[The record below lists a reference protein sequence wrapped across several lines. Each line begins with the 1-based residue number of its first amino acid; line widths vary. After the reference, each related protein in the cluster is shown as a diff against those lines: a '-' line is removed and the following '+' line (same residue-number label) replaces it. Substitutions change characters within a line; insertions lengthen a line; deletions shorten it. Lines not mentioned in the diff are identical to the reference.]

1 MLERIDT
8 QRLDAAHSIVE
19 YIIPKVDSAGLFH
32 PEHSLWAESG
42 VYRAQLAG
50 TLSVTGKLLNNDAC
64 IEAAKRI
71 LYRMM

>member
-19 YIIPKVDSAGLFH
+19 HIIPRVDSAGLFH

-50 TLSVTGKLLNNDAC
+50 TLSVTGK
-64 IEAAKRI
+64 
-71 LYRMM
+71 